1 MRKWRFYC
9 CQRKNSW
16 QGVHMCTNV
25 PTYYILYWVHTFF
38 VSTYVLLHNNIT
50 YTNVSIP
57 DLLFT
62 ECMSIVMSENQH
74 WKKLPYLLDYKPT
87 FLGLFRIVSNWT
99 PPKNPLSSEYGKL
112 PTVLPIYQLTSLHTC
127 HYVKSHVK
135 WCLIFLF
142 MGKS

>member
-25 PTYYILYWVHTFF
+25 PTYYVLYWVQHTFF
-38 VSTYVLLHNNIT
+38 VSTDVLLHNNIT

-62 ECMSIVMSENQH
+62 ECMSIVMSENLH

-87 FLGLFRIVSNWT
+87 LHSRISRPRDCVMFWVFFLNKATTFLGLFRIK
-99 PPKNPLSSEYGKL
+99 PHPKIQFEK
-112 PTVLPIYQLTSLHTC
+112 
-127 HYVKSHVK
+127 
-135 WCLIFLF
+135 
-142 MGKS
+142 